1 MGASLE
7 GSDTVRGATWDDF
20 NDIVGLLVRQNRAA
34 TGIALVR
41 AEFVRAEWELPSF
54 EVGLDNWVSE
64 TTGYAAL
71 SPSGDLTLAAATD
84 AEADALLDRAIG
96 RARARGLDK
105 LALRPQPRD
114 ELIARLLERRGF
126 SLQTDVLAMWRRLS
140 GSEESPGWPEGI
152 AARTFEPAD
161 AAAVHALLDEAY
173 GGWDT
178 TYVPLAREDWVRS
191 MTGDVEFDA
200 TTWWLAERDGVL
212 AGCALWWS
220 SGWLKDIVVRESER
234 GRGLGAALIR
244 QGFVEFARR
253 GIRRV
258 GLKVDARNPTGA
270 PRLYERLGFTTEGRE
285 QIWALSL

>member
-1 MGASLE
+1 M
-7 GSDTVRGATWDDF
+7 RP
-20 NDIVGLLVRQNRAA
+20 
-34 TGIALVR
+34 
-41 AEFVRAEWELPSF
+41 EFVRTEWELPSF
-54 EVGLDNWVSE
+54 EVGLDNWVSG
-64 TTGYAAL
+64 TSGYAAL
-71 SPSGDLTLAAATD
+71 SPSGDLTLAADTD

-96 RARARGLDK
+96 RARERALDK
-105 LALRPQPRD
+105 LALRPRPRD
-114 ELIARLLERRGF
+114 ELTARLLERRGF

-140 GSEESPGWPEGI
+140 ANEEPPRWPDGI

-173 GGWDT
+173 RGWDT
-178 TYVPLAREDWVRS
+178 TYVPLAHEDWVTS

-200 TTWWLAERDGVL
+200 TTWWLAERDSVL

-220 SGWLKDIVVRESER
+220 SGWLKDVVVRESER
-234 GRGLGAALIR
+234 GRGLGAALIS
-244 QGFVEFARR
+244 QGFIEFARR